1 MTSSRHQADEETF
14 IPALVYHQVLS
25 DHMPVRERKPG
36 EGLVSGQI
44 HLADFVQEMNYLAE
58 EGFTTVTAR
67 EIQPWL
73 AGESVLPPKPI
84 VIDFDDQSMI
94 SYKNA
99 LPVLRERGQC
109 ATMFV
114 ISGVADGDPWL
125 DGNPL
130 ADTEAWSVA
139 RMRWL
144 ELEKLVEA
152 GWDIAAHTRTH
163 WFLTDLPEGPEGDE
177 RIMAELVRGKE
188 DIQIHLGITAT
199 HFGYPNALWNERCE
213 NLVKQV
219 YKTARHGQYFGR
231 AQYIT
236 HRTDPHRLP
245 AMNINYLLGFEN
257 FRRLV
262 LHTEPQHEYYPEC
275 REIAPAA
282 HRETST
288 N

>member
-1 MTSSRHQADEETF
+1 MHDQTH
-14 IPALVYHQVLS
+14 IPALLYHQVLS
-25 DHMPVRERKPG
+25 DGMPVRERKPG
-36 EGLVSGQI
+36 GGLVSGQI
-44 HLADFVQEMNYLAE
+44 HLAGFVRQMDYLAE
-58 EGFTTVTAR
+58 EGFTTVTAQ

-73 AGESVLPPKPI
+73 AGTGELPPQPI
-84 VIDFDDQSMI
+84 VIDFDDHSLI

-99 LPVLRERGQC
+99 LPVLRERGQR

-139 RMRWL
+139 RMRWR

-163 WFLTDLPEGPEGDE
+163 WFLTDLPEGPAGNE
-177 RIMAELVRGKE
+177 RIMYELVRGKE
-188 DIQIHLGITAT
+188 DIEAHLGITPT

-213 NLVKQV
+213 AMVKQV
-219 YKTARHGQYFGR
+219 YETARHGQYFGR
-231 AQYIT
+231 ARYIT
-236 HRTDPHRLP
+236 CETDCYRLP
-245 AMNINYLLGFEN
+245 TMNISYLLGFDD

-262 LHTEPQHEYYPEC
+262 KRSDPDYEYYPEC
-275 REIAPAA
+275 RDMAPAA
-282 HRETST
+282 HRESSS
-288 N
+288 